1 MILFLHLIPAS
12 QVWLARWPG
21 ITPTEKTA
29 DWEEGL
35 YQFFDPALWRR
46 VPHHFRYLVLDSW
59 TSIVMLVLNYSSPRL
74 TYSELAEKTAVSL
87 EDLNPTPK

>member
-1 MILFLHLIPAS
+1 M

-21 ITPTEKTA
+21 IAPTEKTA

-46 VPHHFRYLVLDSW
+46 VPHHFRY
-59 TSIVMLVLNYSSPRL
+59 R
-74 TYSELAEKTAVSL
+74 
-87 EDLNPTPK
+87 